1 MENDNIKKLEELLND
16 GILSQE
22 EFESK
27 KAEVLNNENLKENNI
42 SGEKPN
48 DFELSKEKSEKKS
61 KNLIIGV
68 LLISVAVVGYI
79 FLSQPTKIKLAF
91 EECSLLEGLN
101 VGLDSNGKGLFLD
114 GKGEEDYS
122 GVSFYKQMCVLEEL
136 EMPSTV
142 ENKLYNTNSLMGV
155 RSAEWDDISIEWSYH
170 PDSGFNLTINEG

>member
-27 KAEVLNNENLKENNI
+27 KAEVLNNENLEEDNI

-48 DFELSKEKSEKKS
+48 DFEPSKEKSEKKS

-79 FLSQPTKIKLAF
+79 FLYHSAYVYIIRYLPY
-91 EECSLLEGLN
+91 LN
-101 VGLDSNGKGLFLD
+101 VCILDYLKTFQ
-114 GKGEEDYS
+114 
-122 GVSFYKQMCVLEEL
+122 VF
-136 EMPSTV
+136 
-142 ENKLYNTNSLMGV
+142 
-155 RSAEWDDISIEWSYH
+155 
-170 PDSGFNLTINEG
+170 